1 MSKITLRPSGTTPPA
16 AIPDDAGH
24 EAGQERSEALPEQRD
39 LELER
44 QLRLAREVLIE
55 QADALRE
62 LAKH

>member
-1 MSKITLRPSGTTPPA
+1 MSKSTLRQSGTASPA

-24 EAGQERSEALPEQRD
+24 EAGQERAEAMSTQRD
-39 LELER
+39 PELER